1 MAVKYHSCKLDDKK
15 SSVAL
20 GVTVFQHWCPTY
32 IPLVLN
38 LLVFQDI
45 SLLGPR
51 PVGLF
56 KSSTTANERFSEIQA
71 SKDGPQILLDQK
83 VAMWWNSS
91 FLYLATIQAWL
102 KNMELKQYDKFAQ
115 LEKILLQGSRFK
127 ELGFVK

>member
-1 MAVKYHSCKLDDKK
+1 M
-15 SSVAL
+15 
-20 GVTVFQHWCPTY
+20 FQHWCPTY

-71 SKDGPQILLDQK
+71 SMDGPQVLLDQK
-83 VAMWWNSS
+83 VAMWWNSTV
-91 FLYLATIQAWL
+91 L
-102 KNMELKQYDKFAQ
+102 
-115 LEKILLQGSRFK
+115 
-127 ELGFVK
+127 